1 MQIILKSSFQFPH
14 WVMKNVWF
22 SKVITIFKLI
32 YLFWFKMEQTLSG
45 FGVTRFTTASAL
57 ACLSLPVSWELC
69 YSAAVSRN
77 SARLGKLQNALKTL
91 KEG

>member
-1 MQIILKSSFQFPH
+1 MQIILKSRSQFPH

-45 FGVTRFTTASAL
+45 FGATRFTWASAS
-57 ACLSLPVSWELC
+57 ACFLP
-69 YSAAVSRN
+69 
-77 SARLGKLQNALKTL
+77 ARFQGVVLLG
-91 KEG
+91 